1 MKNTKRRRSFKT
13 IVQDSSE
20 TSFVCEHC
28 HRQISTRAPG
38 THHRNHCPLCLRGL
52 HVDIRTGDRLSAC
65 RGIMEPITVWVKS
78 DGEWAIVHRCQK
90 CGVIRTNRIAGD
102 DNELLLISLALRPLA
117 QPAFPLDSVSI
128 AGAIETRER

>member
-1 MKNTKRRRSFKT
+1 MKNSKMRRGT
-13 IVQDSSE
+13 HTMVQGSPE

-28 HRQISTRAPG
+28 HRLISTTAPG
-38 THHRNHCPLCLRGL
+38 THHRNHCPLCLCGL

-65 RGIMEPITVWVKS
+65 RGVMEPITVWVKS
-78 DGEWAIVHRCQK
+78 NGEWAIVHRCQK

-117 QPAFPLDSVSI
+117 QPPFPLDSVSI
-128 AGAIETRER
+128 AGAIETREG